1 MHGNTLENS
10 AKNEVLNK
18 VLVNKEHKCIDCG
31 ADISPKRK
39 RCLICAAKK
48 SGKFE
53 DKAKYIPGFLDDKE
67 EGIHYVKCAICGFMS
82 RCLHSHL
89 KYAHGLKPKE
99 YEKQYNA
106 KSVCDEEAKIRSD
119 RVKGKNNP
127 GYNHDGRLSPW
138 SYKNHSKTKAEIDAC
153 KKKTLKAVK
162 ESTNLNT
169 KLDYWIEQTHGNID
183 HAKELLHQRQQT
195 FSLKKCI
202 EKHGAEKGY
211 KIWKERQEKW
221 QNTLNSK
228 SDKEIAE
235 INKKKLY
242 KNGMVSKSEQDLFDN
257 LFKSFPELKQQAF
270 VKHDALHYYAY
281 DIVLDNKII
290 EYNGDYWHA
299 NPIKYSKD
307 DNIKYPNHKVKTAK
321 EIWNHDKEKLD
332 FAKTLG
338 YNVLVIWES
347 EYKNDKQATLEK
359 CKTFLMG

>member
-1 MHGNTLENS
+1 M
-10 AKNEVLNK
+10 
-18 VLVNKEHKCIDCG
+18 
-31 ADISPKRK
+31 
-39 RCLICAAKK
+39 
-48 SGKFE
+48 
-53 DKAKYIPGFLDDKE
+53 
-67 EGIHYVKCAICGFMS
+67 
-82 RCLHSHL
+82 
-89 KYAHGLKPKE
+89 
-99 YEKQYNA
+99 
-106 KSVCDEEAKIRSD
+106 
-119 RVKGKNNP
+119 
-127 GYNHDGRLSPW
+127 
-138 SYKNHSKTKAEIDAC
+138 
-153 KKKTLKAVK
+153 
-162 ESTNLNT
+162 
-169 KLDYWIEQTHGNID
+169 
-183 HAKELLHQRQQT
+183 LHQRQQT

-202 EKHGAEKGY
+202 EKHGAEEGY

-257 LFKSFPELKQQAF
+257 LFKSFPELKQQVF

-307 DNIKYPNHKVKTAK
+307 DSIKYPNHKVKTAK
-321 EIWNHDKEKLD
+321 EIWNYDKEKLN

-338 YNVLVIWES
+338 YDVLVIWES
-347 EYKNDKQATLEK
+347 EYKSDKKSTLDK